1 MPTPN
6 PLLLIGGASLPAGR
20 DCLDQA
26 DARGIPVWLTD
37 TPANL
42 ARLPELTRRAARVLE
57 LPYQEPRTCLTW
69 ARSQRDRQEYP
80 SQEFLGV
87 YGFREQAV
95 QSVAAVSE
103 VFGTAGIGLATA
115 RKLQDKAACRQAL
128 REAGFSQPPSV
139 RCRSRE
145 DALRFMAAHQPGPWI
160 LKPPAAQ
167 GSVGISLLSG
177 PADLDPALTHL
188 AASCAA
194 FARDSGRSPVQRP
207 AAGEPF
213 LMEGFQTGTEYSAEG
228 VCIDGRPR
236 VLVVTE
242 KLTTGAPH
250 FVEIGHA
257 MPADLG
263 PARQQAVDDT
273 VCAALTALG
282 LTWGVFHVE
291 LWIDGSPEQGVTRPT
306 VVLGEVHARP
316 GGDHIHTMTQHVTGL
331 ELHGAVFDQFLG
343 RPPAAGRAQPL
354 P

>member
-1 MPTPN
+1 MSTPD

-26 DARGIPVWLTD
+26 DARGIPVWLAD

-42 ARLPELTRRAARVLE
+42 ARLPELTHRAAWVLE
-57 LPYQEPRTCLTW
+57 LPYQEPQTCVAW
-69 ARSQRDRQEYP
+69 ARSQRERQRY
-80 SQEFLGV
+80 LGV

-115 RKLQDKAACRQAL
+115 RTLQDKAACRQAL
-128 REAGFSQPPSV
+128 RESGFSQPPSAL
-139 RCRSRE
+139 CRSRQ

-167 GSVGISLLSG
+167 GSVGISLLHG
-177 PADLDPALTHL
+177 PADLDPALAHL

-194 FARDSGRSPVQRP
+194 FARDSGASPALRP
-207 AAGEPF
+207 ASTEPF
-213 LMEGFQTGTEYSAEG
+213 LMEGFQTGTEYSVEG
-228 VCIDGRPR
+228 VCLDGRPQ

-257 MPADLG
+257 MPAALG
-263 PARQQAVDDT
+263 PVWQQTVDDT

-291 LWIDGSPEQGVTRPT
+291 LWLDSSPEQDPTRPA
-306 VVLGEVHARP
+306 VVLGELHARP

-331 ELHGAVFDQFLG
+331 ELHGAVFDQMLG
-343 RPPAAGRAQPL
+343 RPPAAGRA
-354 P
+354 